1 MEAHSAC
8 CDMLPPKAKAV
19 NALKSA
25 LVNQFGESA
34 RSTVESEVASFL
46 QGRTLLVRDDL
57 DAIEDGIL
65 HKLRQQRQ
73 QGRSTSLPRSLGC
86 AGPRPL
92 TTRNTSQSSK
102 GAHLQMSSTAPQLG
116 LRTLP
121 KPILQKPQDCFDLW
135 REYDTIQHVSEEVEK
150 KRQKQDKAEKY
161 RQALDLQMKQAQ
173 AQREAEDVEKRQ
185 DRANML
191 AEMERAQSA
200 ATEELQKQ
208 LQKKEMLKEA
218 TAQQLVRAER
228 HKRSAA
234 RRALRDQ
241 EAMDRTLELEEQF
254 RQQELMERQR
264 RRAVE
269 SQLMKTQF
277 DMSQAMQ
284 ERMKREEKEEDTQ
297 RALEWMRATSRPQDA
312 ELPGGM
318 LHKIRENQ
326 KRVDTLVGTIGVAMV
341 ERQRAQDEAL
351 DLTIDRNYRAY
362 EKKQTADFFAKKAER
377 RRQAKELF
385 VAIKQQAAEKRERG
399 WEDKEADRWQAAA
412 WRQQD
417 ADFAESQRLAAERT
431 LTARKEMDANLFGAM
446 LAKAGAHKME
456 QGVSD
461 KTRHRELLLNRP
473 LVQRMAQSGFKP
485 EKTVAM
491 LQQASAQK
499 EP

>member
-1 MEAHSAC
+1 MS
-8 CDMLPPKAKAV
+8 
-19 NALKSA
+19 
-25 LVNQFGESA
+25 LV
-34 RSTVESEVASFL
+34 
-46 QGRTLLVRDDL
+46 LVRDDL

-86 AGPRPL
+86 AGPRSL

-341 ERQRAQDEAL
+341 ERQRAQDGVPQGCEAGEG
-351 DLTIDRNYRAY
+351 RSRCSRSHWAMP
-362 EKKQTADFFAKKAER
+362 R
-377 RRQAKELF
+377 RRSPSDSRRRSPPRKSRKESRSRSAPRKGGRGGEAKADEKLGPPLPEWGSIGIIQEL
-385 VAIKQQAAEKRERG
+385 KAAGIGFIRPHSGKVD
-399 WEDKEADRWQAAA
+399 DKDLFFHKSALKNSSFDALQIGDECTYEAVLDEAKGKAAA
-412 WRQQD
+412 KNIVLKNGGPPRRGGGGDDSGAWSGCD
-417 ADFAESQRLAAERT
+417 A
-431 LTARKEMDANLFGAM
+431 LTHF
-446 LAKAGAHKME
+446 
-456 QGVSD
+456 
-461 KTRHRELLLNRP
+461 
-473 LVQRMAQSGFKP
+473 
-485 EKTVAM
+485 
-491 LQQASAQK
+491 
-499 EP
+499 